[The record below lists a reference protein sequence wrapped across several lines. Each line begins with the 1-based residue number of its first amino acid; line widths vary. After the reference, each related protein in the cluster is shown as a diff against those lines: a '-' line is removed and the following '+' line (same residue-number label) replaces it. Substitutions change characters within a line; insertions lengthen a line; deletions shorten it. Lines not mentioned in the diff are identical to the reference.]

1 MFYEFMFEYL
11 FCVIFIRSDHLS
23 LWRFAQ
29 FLLPSWGVL
38 LQSLVQVL
46 VYYFSHITLYV
57 VINHV
62 ISIISI
68 QNVHTKQTTYCL
80 I

>member
-11 FCVIFIRSDHLS
+11 FCVIFIRSEHLS

-38 LQSLVQVL
+38 LQSLVEVL
-46 VYYFSHITLYV
+46 MYYFSHVTLPVLYRRISKPCTQQSNY
-57 VINHV
+57 INTAPY
-62 ISIISI
+62 SG
-68 QNVHTKQTTYCL
+68 
-80 I
+80 